1 MAKPTITAYQIKD
14 LEKDV
19 DGLKVDV
26 NKIMTNHLPHI
37 QNNITELK
45 GDINSLS
52 TKVTNAVAVNIVL
65 MIAGVVG
72 VILLIK

>member
-1 MAKPTITAYQIKD
+1 MTKPTIIDYKVND
-14 LEKDV
+14 LSGDV
-19 DGLKVDV
+19 DKLKTDV
-26 NKIMTNHLPHI
+26 TRILENHLPHI

-65 MIAGVVG
+65 VIAGVVG
-72 VILLIK
+72 VILLVR